1 MVLSWSSLI
10 SALIWTKVAR
20 REVRNITYMH
30 LGRKLLDLA
39 AIDHAKYQKSR
50 KSTWFSFFG
59 SISAKNYQKTQ
70 IQIASNQTHLLIRI
84 PRGLMA
90 RILSFHP
97 RGPGSIPGVGEHFIF
112 IFTACLFFYHLV
124 HFFSWPYWKS
134 LMYKRVKLKLCTFYK
149 LPQVYIQS
157 NITPFIAREDCQI
170 IPDTPLVI
178 TPPLCHAGLEN
189 PNRNF
194 TMPY

>member
-1 MVLSWSSLI
+1 MPS
-10 SALIWTKVAR
+10 TKN
-20 REVRNITYMH
+20 RENPRGFRFSVVQV
-30 LGRKLLDLA
+30 
-39 AIDHAKYQKSR
+39 QKTT
-50 KSTWFSFFG
+50 K
-59 SISAKNYQKTQ
+59 KTQ
-70 IQIASNQTHLLIRI
+70 IERPSNQTHLLIRI

-90 RILSFHP
+90 RILGFHP

-112 IFTACLFFYHLV
+112 IFTACLFLIILSN
-124 HFFSWPYWKS
+124 FFSWPYWKS